1 LRIIGHEGGALE
13 ETPALFAMEFGYD
26 IGLNTA
32 NVQMGCDD

>member
-1 LRIIGHEGGALE
+1 LRIIGYEDGALE
-13 ETPALFAMEFGYD
+13 ETPALFAIEFGYD